1 MSKIMNNNQKLF
13 VALIGGIVFV
23 GNWDDDER
31 LFADSGTVCRMSC
44 GS

>member
-23 GNWDDDER
+23 GNWDDER
-31 LFADSGTVCRMSC
+31 LFSHSGTVL
-44 GS
+44 GSS